1 MKNIFSFIYKCH
13 KWFGIPLAVMFIMWY
28 VSGIVKLY
36 HQFPRLTPSTTPVE
50 EVSLASLSEV
60 WKEVPDTFSTC
71 RIFFSGKKPLVKA
84 GDETY
89 GAFTPT
95 SGDLRDIASSF
106 RIQVARVDTLAD
118 IDKWIPFNQLM
129 PHLPIYRVVGAD
141 DSYTY
146 VSSKTGEVVGRN
158 TRVGRAWAWIG
169 ALPHY
174 VYITPIRRDVGLWR
188 DVVIWMS
195 GLSTLSVIFGLLVA
209 VRFVLKRRSMHVFK
223 NRWWPL
229 HYSWGLVFGLFMLAF
244 IFSGMMSLAKIPDW
258 IIRPAEMPE
267 GDEMIVKANV
277 DLTLLPARMSS
288 ARITAS
294 PVRMIETRAGEETII
309 TSINRCQPLDFSP
322 EAMRP
327 VVERTTVEKVT
338 GITRV
343 GDDIFYHAPVD
354 GYRAVTKHFTVYWND
369 RGFFRVFDAKGKA
382 QAICYRFLHTMD
394 IPGLNRVEWLH
405 QIFMWVVLLGGLVI
419 TVTGT
424 VLSVRA
430 CRRHHKRRCHKTY
443 WK

>member
-1 MKNIFSFIYKCH
+1 MMNRIFSFIYKCH

-28 VSGIVKLY
+28 VSGIVMLY

-71 RIFFSGKKPLVKA
+71 RILFSGKRPLVKA

-89 GAFTPT
+89 GSFSP
-95 SGDLRDIASSF
+95 SRDDLRDIAASF
-106 RIQVARVDTLAD
+106 KTGVAYVDTLAD

-129 PHLPIYRVVGAD
+129 PHLPIYRVVGSD

-146 VSSKTGEVVGRN
+146 VSSKTGEVIGRN

-195 GLSTLSVIFGLLVA
+195 GLSTLSVIFGLVIA
-209 VRFVLKRRSMHVFK
+209 VRFLIRRRSMHIFK
-223 NRWWPL
+223 NRWWQL

-267 GDEMIVKANV
+267 GKEMIVKAKV
-277 DLTLLPARMSS
+277 DLSMLPVRMSS
-288 ARITAS
+288 ALISAN
-294 PVRMIETRAGEETII
+294 PVPMIETRAGDDTM
-309 TSINRCQPLDFSP
+309 TMPINPHQTLDFSP
-322 EAMRP
+322 GAMTA
-327 VVERTTVEKVT
+327 VVERTTGEKVSHVEKV
-338 GITRV
+338 
-343 GDDIFYHAPVD
+343 DHDIFYHATVA
-354 GYRAVTKHFTVYWND
+354 GYKAMTKHFTVYWNE
-369 RGFFRVFDAKGKA
+369 RGYYRVFDAKGKA
-382 QAICYRFLHTMD
+382 QAICYRFLHNMD
-394 IPGLNRVEWLH
+394 FPGLNRVEWLH
-405 QIFMWVVLLGGLVI
+405 QLFMWIVLLGGLAI

-430 CRRHHKRRCHKTY
+430 CRGKRRQ
-443 WK
+443 